1 MNNILLGQTLRNMQ
15 VLSPKEF
22 LQKSNTVPVIDVRS
36 PGEYE
41 VGHISGA
48 INIPLFTDD
57 ERAVVGT
64 LYKKS
69 GRLFAINKGLEIIGP
84 KMAGLTREALKYSKD
99 GELLVH
105 CWRGGMRSESMAW
118 LFERVDIKCSIL
130 LGGYKVYR
138 NHILESFANIPNL
151 CVLEGHTGSGKTEIL
166 HELKKLGEQVI
177 DLEGLANHR
186 GSAFGG
192 IGQGSQPTSQQ
203 FHNDIFGHLKVM
215 DLTRRIWVE
224 GESHTIGRVFLPETF
239 WESMNNAYVVEMIVP
254 RKFRLERV
262 VVDYGSL
269 DSELMENA
277 IGKIEKRLGS
287 DRKKIVLENY
297 RKGKLALVADML
309 LDYYDKGYQYSRDK
323 FKRERKKIIV
333 PNGDANSNA
342 QILIEKVNKV
352 E

>member
-1 MNNILLGQTLRNMQ
+1 
-15 VLSPKEF
+15 
-22 LQKSNTVPVIDVRS
+22 
-36 PGEYE
+36 
-41 VGHISGA
+41 
-48 INIPLFTDD
+48 
-57 ERAVVGT
+57 
-64 LYKKS
+64 
-69 GRLFAINKGLEIIGP
+69 
-84 KMAGLTREALKYSKD
+84 
-99 GELLVH
+99 
-105 CWRGGMRSESMAW
+105 
-118 LFERVDIKCSIL
+118 
-130 LGGYKVYR
+130 
-138 NHILESFANIPNL
+138 
-151 CVLEGHTGSGKTEIL
+151 
-166 HELKKLGEQVI
+166 
-177 DLEGLANHR
+177 
-186 GSAFGG
+186 
-192 IGQGSQPTSQQ
+192 
-203 FHNDIFGHLKVM
+203 
-215 DLTRRIWVE
+215 
-224 GESHTIGRVFLPETF
+224 
-239 WESMNNAYVVEMIVP
+239 MNNAYVVEMIVP